1 MKHSPLATAARFA
14 GLIFLGIF
22 AGFLVAVLVLET
34 SLRDYDGRVYAQVRQ
49 VELDSLD
56 TLASATLIPAILATV
71 LLIVAV
77 RRSRGPALWLPVAAL
92 ALMLVVLVVTLTI
105 NLPINGDQ
113 NDWDVT
119 APPSDWAEVRDEW
132 QSAHVVRV
140 VAAVGAFA
148 LLLVAAV
155 RRPVAAAAPPRPA
168 DPVSAGRR

>member
-1 MKHSPLATAARFA
+1 MTHSPLATAARFA
-14 GLIFLGIF
+14 GLIFVGIF
-22 AGFLVAVLVLET
+22 AGFLVAVLVLEN
-34 SLRDYDGRVYAQVRQ
+34 SLRAYDGKVYAQVRQ

-113 NDWDVT
+113 NDWNVA
-119 APPSDWAEVRDEW
+119 APPADWADVRDDW
-132 QSAHVVRV
+132 QNAHLVRV

-148 LLLVAAV
+148 LLLAAAV
-155 RRPVAAAAPPRPA
+155 WRPAAAALSRQPSGPVAA
-168 DPVSAGRR
+168 GRR